1 MIQAQTDAD
10 VSDDA
15 VVALIREVKSDDP
28 WEPGQ
33 PLDALDYV
41 AVTKK
46 LKAMKTSTRRT
57 AA

>member
-1 MIQAQTDAD
+1 
-10 VSDDA
+10 
-15 VVALIREVKSDDP
+15 VVALIREVKGDDP